1 MTGQMKELI
10 NIKQGKNLEP
20 LVSARDLY
28 KALDLK
34 RHFTDWIKQNLLTN
48 FVEGVDYEASLISE
62 PYNLQYPDKVQQ
74 LKDYYLTLDT
84 AKNIAMMSKTE
95 KGKQVRAYFIQVEK
109 QYNNPDAIIKRAMSL
124 LNARCKQLQLENNE
138 LKPKAK
144 VFDEL
149 VNRKAYT
156 NFTDTAK
163 QLSVQR
169 SVFINY
175 LISNNYVYH
184 DKKGNLKPYKCYTAP
199 SKYNYFVIVDT
210 HNGYKQTMITEQGKQ
225 AFLLLK
231 EQIKEGN

>member
-1 MTGQMKELI
+1 MTDKMKALI
-10 NIKQGKNLEP
+10 EIKQGKNLEP

-34 RHFTDWIKQNLLTN
+34 HRFSDWIKQNLLSN
-48 FVEGVDYEASLISE
+48 FIEGVDFTSVSTSTLVNNGAMKPI
-62 PYNLQYPDKVQQ
+62 
-74 LKDYYLTLDT
+74 KDYILTLDT
-84 AKNIAMMSKTE
+84 AKQIAMLSRTE

>member
-1 MTGQMKELI
+1 
-10 NIKQGKNLEP
+10 
-20 LVSARDLY
+20 
-28 KALDLK
+28 
-34 RHFTDWIKQNLLTN
+34 
-48 FVEGVDYEASLISE
+48 
-62 PYNLQYPDKVQQ
+62 
-74 LKDYYLTLDT
+74 
-84 AKNIAMMSKTE
+84 
-95 KGKQVRAYFIQVEK
+95 
-109 QYNNPDAIIKRAMSL
+109 MSL

-210 HNGYKQTMITEQGKQ
+210 HNG
-225 AFLLLK
+225 L
-231 EQIKEGN
+231 

>member
-1 MTGQMKELI
+1 MTEQMKALI

-109 QYNNPDAIIKRAMSL
+109 QYNNPDAIIKRAMDL
-124 LNARCKQLQLENNE
+124 LNAKCKQLQLENNE

-175 LISNNYVYH
+175 LIKNNYVYH
-184 DKKGNLKPYKCYTAP
+184 DKKGNLKPYKGYTAP

>member
-28 KALDLK
+28 KALDIK
-34 RHFTDWIKQNLLTN
+34 ERFNKWIANNINL
-48 FVEGVDYEASLISE
+48 FVENVDYTGCTQDT
-62 PYNLQYPDKVQQ
+62 PYNSQYPNKVQTI
-74 LKDYYLTLDT
+74 KDYILTLDT
-84 AKNIAMMSKTE
+84 AKQIAMLSRTE
-95 KGKQVRAYFIQVEK
+95 KSKQVRAYFIQVEK

>member
-1 MTGQMKELI
+1 MKALI

-231 EQIKEGN
+231 EQIKGSIN

>member
-1 MTGQMKELI
+1 MKELI

-124 LNARCKQLQLENNE
+124 LNARCKQLQQENNE

-175 LISNNYVYH
+175 LIKNNYVYH
-184 DKKGNLKPYKCYTAP
+184 DKKGNLKPYKRYTAP

>member
-124 LNARCKQLQLENNE
+124 LNARCKQLQQENNE

-175 LISNNYVYH
+175 LIKNNYVYH

>member
-1 MTGQMKELI
+1 MKELI
-10 NIKQGKNLEP
+10 NIKQGKNLEL

-175 LISNNYVYH
+175 LIKNNYVYH